1 MEAQAW
7 LYLAAAA
14 AGAVAIILVTGL
26 WQAVKPAKNSARLH
40 RRLDEPYQTSSPPSD
55 PRDGAK

>member
-1 MEAQAW
+1 MVAQAW

-14 AGAVAIILVTGL
+14 AGAVAIILVTRL

-40 RRLDEPYQTSSPPSD
+40 RRLEPYQTFSPPSD
-55 PRDGAK
+55 PRGGAK